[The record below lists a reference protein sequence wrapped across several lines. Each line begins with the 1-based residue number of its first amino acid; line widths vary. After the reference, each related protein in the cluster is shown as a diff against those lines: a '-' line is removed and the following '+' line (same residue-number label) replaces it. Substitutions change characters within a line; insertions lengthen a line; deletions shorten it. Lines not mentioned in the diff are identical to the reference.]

1 MKNLSVGD
9 VLTRD
14 VVTAR
19 PAMPLKEAARVL
31 HDRRVSGMPVLDEDD
46 RLVGVVSE
54 RDLLL
59 TQVAQLPRDAHWWEF
74 PARRDDLRLRSGDTV
89 GHVMA
94 TKVVTTV
101 ADVPL
106 ARAARLMTRH
116 GVKRLPVLDT
126 DGRHLVGVVSR
137 TDLLRAFLRSDDDIR
152 ADILGEVL
160 VHLLWQDPTAVEV
173 EVVDGVVTLSG
184 ELGERSTAEAA
195 ERLVRRLDGVVD
207 VASHLTWRIDDG
219 GLTRRR

>member
-1 MKNLSVGD
+1 MKTLTVGD
-9 VLTRD
+9 VMTAD

-31 HDRRVSGMPVLDEDD
+31 HERRISAMPVLDEDD
-46 RLVGVVSE
+46 QLVGIVSE

-59 TQVAQLPRDAHWWEF
+59 TQAAQLPRDTHWWES
-74 PARRDDLRLRSGDTV
+74 PVRRDTLRRSAGDTV
-89 GHVMA
+89 GHVMT
-94 TKVVTTV
+94 TKVVTTL

-106 ARAARLMTRH
+106 ARAARSMTSH
-116 GVKRLPVLDT
+116 AVKRLPVLDG

-152 ADILGEVL
+152 ADVLGEVL

-173 EVVDGVVTLSG
+173 DVVDGVVSLSG

-207 VASHLTWRIDDG
+207 VVSHLTWRVDDG

>member
-1 MKNLSVGD
+1 MKNLTVGD
-9 VLTRD
+9 VMTTAVL
-14 VVTAR
+14 TAR

-31 HDRRVSGMPVLDEDD
+31 HDRHISALPVLDEDD
-46 RLVGVVSE
+46 RLVGIVSE
-54 RDLLL
+54 RDVLL
-59 TQVAQLPRDAHWWEF
+59 AQSAPIPRDAHWWEA
-74 PARRDDLRLRSGDTV
+74 PARRDELRRRSGDTV
-89 GHVMA
+89 GHVMT

-106 ARAARLMTRH
+106 ARAARLMNRH
-116 GVKRLPVLDT
+116 GVKRLPVLDEA
-126 DGRHLVGVVSR
+126 GRRLVGVVSR

-152 ADILGEVL
+152 ADVRGEVL

-173 EVVDGVVTLSG
+173 EVVDGVVSLTG

-207 VASHLTWRIDDG
+207 VVSHLTWRIDDG
-219 GLTRRR
+219 GLARRR